1 MIPAMMPPPM
11 PVKLFE
17 FAAGVFE
24 MKPLWFFSAILVGK
38 FVRFLIWAII
48 TITYGPAILH
58 TIGRAIHEHLGYVL
72 GAGGIVIV
80 LLLVYVLRKVFDR
93 RRGTRLPVEED

>member
-1 MIPAMMPPPM
+1 
-11 PVKLFE
+11 
-17 FAAGVFE
+17 
-24 MKPLWFFSAILVGK
+24 VGK
-38 FVRFLIWAII
+38 FIRFLIWAII

-58 TIGRAIHEHLGYVL
+58 TITSTLHRHLGYVM
-72 GAGGIVIV
+72 GVSGIVIV